1 MNGVVRNVYSV
12 DMWQKDSQGKEGR
25 FEFFGKEASDDIKML
40 FLNKRIPENYRK
52 KGMASPVLYHK

>member
-1 MNGVVRNVYSV
+1 MTG
-12 DMWQKDSQGKEGR
+12 QKDSQGKEGR